1 MTPNPSMHRTGYS
14 GLRPLARAGDF
25 RRFLIVRFLIPP
37 TSAKGTDA
45 TVAFQDS
52 LPKSGQWNFVS
63 WQQPV
68 ITECSVSKAE
78 FAYLGKLTLN

>member
-1 MTPNPSMHRTGYS
+1 M
-14 GLRPLARAGDF
+14 AA
-25 RRFLIVRFLIPP
+25 VRSEAANWHWLYPV
-37 TSAKGTDA
+37 SAMGTDA
-45 TVAFQDS
+45 TVTFQNS

-68 ITECSVSKAE
+68 VTEYSVTKAE

>member
-1 MTPNPSMHRTGYS
+1 MAAPSF
-14 GLRPLARAGDF
+14 LAFLAKVRS
-25 RRFLIVRFLIPP
+25 RFSPP
-37 TSAKGTDA
+37 APMGTDA
-45 TVAFQDS
+45 TVTFQNS

-68 ITECSVSKAE
+68 VTEYSVTKAE